1 MASGGSFRRTG
12 SGSKPFNF
20 GSDDVLC
27 SYDDLRSQDG
37 PNVGRADSDKDFR
50 EGRAGKQLVNIY
62 SQPEE
67 SCNPDVIA
75 AVEKCMKKYAD
86 NLMRYLEGISGRLS
100 QLEVYCHN
108 LERSIADYRSD
119 ISHNQDEVDLKFRSL
134 EKHLQEVH
142 RSVQILRDKQELA
155 DAQKELA
162 RLQLSQKETHASS
175 ATTSL
180 SEPKK
185 HEDVPETAPN
195 LQLALALPH
204 QPTQQTPLPSRAEQ
218 SHKVLPI
225 QQPTSSPYI
234 LNQASS
240 FYQPPQPPPQPQS
253 QPPPQTELPTYAQQ
267 QPSLQASQYPQY
279 QQQWHQPPSQLP
291 QQVQPQ
297 PPQPQQS
304 PPQAP
309 IRPQTPPI
317 YPSYSHQPP
326 NPLPETFQASMP
338 MQSRYSGAI
347 PYGGYGGPQQQQQLS
362 MSRQS
367 HPLPPQIAKGGYAGG
382 GGPTPVMRYGGS
394 MGTYG
399 GVAGSHMGYP
409 YAELAEKAVSMG
421 YGREQVLMAIQRM
434 EESGERVDF
443 NALLDRLNMSG
454 GGVAQRGWSG

>member
-1 MASGGSFRRTG
+1 
-12 SGSKPFNF
+12 
-20 GSDDVLC
+20 
-27 SYDDLRSQDG
+27 
-37 PNVGRADSDKDFR
+37 
-50 EGRAGKQLVNIY
+50 
-62 SQPEE
+62 
-67 SCNPDVIA
+67 
-75 AVEKCMKKYAD
+75 MKKYAD

-119 ISHNQDEVDLKFRSL
+119 ISHSQDEVALKFRSL
-134 EKHLQEVH
+134 EKHLQE
-142 RSVQILRDKQELA
+142 
-155 DAQKELA
+155 
-162 RLQLSQKETHASS
+162 
-175 ATTSL
+175 
-180 SEPKK
+180 
-185 HEDVPETAPN
+185 
-195 LQLALALPH
+195 
-204 QPTQQTPLPSRAEQ
+204 
-218 SHKVLPI
+218 
-225 QQPTSSPYI
+225 
-234 LNQASS
+234 ASS
-240 FYQPPQPPPQPQS
+240 FYQPPQPPQQPQS

-317 YPSYSHQPP
+317 YPSYPHQPP

-347 PYGGYGGPQQQQQLS
+347 PYGGYGGPQQLQQQLS

-382 GGPTPVMRYGGS
+382 GGPHTPVMRYGGS
-394 MGTYG
+394 MGAYG

-454 GGVAQRGWSG
+454 GGVAQRGGWSG